1 MRTVDEWKTLL
12 RTALR
17 DAQRARDGEA
27 MAVLREALATI
38 DNAEAPDVSHAPSGD
53 TGPIAGA
60 VQGLGAGEIARRV
73 LGPDEVTAI
82 IAREMTERRDAAA
95 TYVALGRPAEAET
108 LERQARV
115 LEALLAG

>member
-17 DAQRARDGEA
+17 DAQRGRDGEA

-73 LGPDEVTAI
+73 LGLRGGCPCFASRASTRMRCSFGPEVDG
-82 IAREMTERRDAAA
+82 ARSTR
-95 TYVALGRPAEAET
+95 L
-108 LERQARV
+108 
-115 LEALLAG
+115 